1 MSLLDRSAKNKSW
14 VGALRELL
22 DNPTAMLLGAL
33 GGVVAIE
40 LLRSIT
46 SAVWL
51 GYLSIV
57 GLTFALITAARLY
70 LANSSRQNMP
80 LNGPNA
86 PDAASDPEPAADLLP
101 YGEGEFCPLRPPGIE
116 SRSLEGAP
124 SLLPGYKCISML
136 EILYDVAASINVTR
150 DVNEVLMRFLHTLTE
165 ILDAKAGAVRL
176 LGDDNEMHLVASVGL
191 DEDIMARELVLP
203 AKTCLC
209 GQTEANESVLY
220 QRDLRSCAVL
230 NGRPMFADEASS
242 LIAVPLR
249 YGGRTL
255 GVYNLFVAKQHFE
268 LYKDFEELF
277 TCIGRYLGMAIE
289 KARLD
294 EESNRLTILDERAR
308 LSHELHDSLAQTL
321 ASVRFQVR
329 VLDETLHQGNEASMW
344 ALLEQIENSLDEA
357 NYELRELISHFRAP
371 LDKQGVVPA
380 VERAVERFRRECDIP
395 IYLQKEWPQQR
406 LPADYEMH
414 IIRIVQEALANI
426 RKHSAA
432 NAVRVMLH
440 GSKTG
445 AYKVLVEDDG
455 VGIKDAVKGGVNPGD
470 HIGLSIMRDRARRIG
485 GTLTIESEPS
495 EGTQI
500 VLEFN
505 APKVLNLAGDTP
517 TARAVAV

>member
-1 MSLLDRSAKNKSW
+1 MTALLA
-14 VGALRELL
+14 
-22 DNPTAMLLGAL
+22 
-33 GGVVAIE
+33 GVLAIE
-40 LLRSIT
+40 LLRSL
-46 SAVWL
+46 SGAAWL
-51 GYLSIV
+51 GYLSLV
-57 GLTFALITAARLY
+57 AVTLALIATARLY
-70 LANSSRQNMP
+70 LQPPAREAEAIEQPVKAGSV
-80 LNGPNA
+80 A
-86 PDAASDPEPAADLLP
+86 IDPEALPGDAERCLLRP
-101 YGEGEFCPLRPPGIE
+101 KGGDARGVEAGEGF
-116 SRSLEGAP
+116 
-124 SLLPGYKCISML
+124 LPGYKCISML
-136 EILYDVAASINVTR
+136 EVLYDVAASINVTR

-165 ILDAKAGAVRL
+165 ILDAKGGAVRL
-176 LGDDNEMHLVASVGL
+176 LGEDNEMHLVASVGL
-191 DEDIMARELVLP
+191 DDDIMARELVLP

-209 GQTEANESVLY
+209 GQTESTESVLY

-230 NGRPMFADEASS
+230 NGRPMFADSASS

-249 YGGRTL
+249 FRERTL
-255 GVYNLFVAKQHFE
+255 GVYNLFVPKESFDR
-268 LYKDFEELF
+268 YKDFEELF

-329 VLDETLHQGNEASMW
+329 VLDETLHHGNEASMW

-426 RKHSAA
+426 RKHSDA
-432 NAVRVMLH
+432 NAVRVMLY
-440 GSKTG
+440 GNKAG

-455 VGIKDAVKGGVNPGD
+455 VGIKEAVKGGSNPGD

-485 GTLTIESEPS
+485 GTLAIESEPG

-500 VLEFN
+500 MLEFKS
-505 APKVLNLAGDTP
+505 PKVLILAGET
-517 TARAVAV
+517 RASEAVGE